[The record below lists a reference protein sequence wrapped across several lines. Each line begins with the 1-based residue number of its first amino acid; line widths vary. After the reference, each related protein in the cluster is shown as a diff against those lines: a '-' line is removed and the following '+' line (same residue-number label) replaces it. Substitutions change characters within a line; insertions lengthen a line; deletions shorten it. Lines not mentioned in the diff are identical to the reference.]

1 MWRIVGHEWA
11 VDFLSHSIQNGHL
24 VHAYLFVGP
33 SHIGK
38 TALAL
43 NYAQA
48 LNCLDSDAPCGQCSA
63 CRKIERGVHPD
74 VRLVEPEGS
83 VLKIDQVRTLQHEVA
98 LSPYEGR
105 WRVYILPEFHRA
117 TTEAANCLLKTLEE
131 PPSRVIIILTAL
143 RIEMLLPTV
152 VSRCQILSLRPL
164 PIGQVQDALEERGV
178 EPEEAA
184 LVARLSGGRIGWAI
198 LAASNPAL
206 LEGRTRYLEVLENAL
221 ERGRIYRMQAADQLS
236 RHPENLPDILE
247 MWLSWWR
254 DVMLLSGGCKEGD
267 IANLD
272 RIMVL
277 RQQAM
282 RTGVT
287 VAHSAIQTLCA
298 TADHLE
304 HNVNPRLAMEA
315 LLLSLPSLGA

>member
-1 MWRIVGHEWA
+1 MWHIVGHEWA
-11 VDFLSHSIQNGHL
+11 VALLSHSAKNGHPA
-24 VHAYLFVGP
+24 HAYLLVGP

-38 TALAL
+38 TTLAL

-48 LNCLDSDAPCGQCSA
+48 LNCLGSDVPCGHCLA

-74 VRLVEPEGS
+74 VRLMEPEGS
-83 VLKIDQVRTLQHEVA
+83 VLKIDQVRALQHEVS
-98 LSPYEGR
+98 LSPFEGR

-131 PPSRVIIILTAL
+131 PPPRVVIILTAL

-152 VSRCQILSLRPL
+152 VSRCQVLSLRPL
-164 PIGQVQDALEERGV
+164 SLSQVQEALEAREV
-178 EPEEAA
+178 APEAA
-184 LVARLSGGRIGWAI
+184 VLLAHLSGGRIGWAI
-198 LAASNPAL
+198 MAASNPAL
-206 LEGRTRYLEVLENAL
+206 VERRARYLEMLENAL
-221 ERGRIYRMQAADQLS
+221 ERGRTYRMQMADQLS
-236 RHPENLPDILE
+236 QHPENLPDILE

-254 DVMLLSGGCKEGD
+254 DVMLLSGGCKEED

-277 RQQAM
+277 RQQAK
-282 RTGVT
+282 RTGVK
-287 VAHSAIQTLCA
+287 VARSAIQTLCA
-298 TADHLE
+298 TADRLE